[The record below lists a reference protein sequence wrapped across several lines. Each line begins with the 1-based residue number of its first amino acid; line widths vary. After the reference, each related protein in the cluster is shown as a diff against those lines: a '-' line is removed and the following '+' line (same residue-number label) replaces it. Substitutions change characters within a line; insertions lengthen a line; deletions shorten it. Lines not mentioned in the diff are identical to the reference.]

1 MDLVYSALAIG
12 ALAVCLLAMVLDD
25 EIADAPSSSL
35 DT

>member
-1 MDLVYSALAIG
+1 MDLVWSALAAG

-25 EIADAPSSSL
+25 EISDTPSSSL